1 MIYLLEPITILDGF
15 KTKIKKSA
23 DIKSIWPLK
32 GAIKVNKG
40 KKIKIL
46 TLSKLLT
53 RLSVSYK

>member
-32 GAIKVNKG
+32 GDIKVNKG

>member
-32 GAIKVNKG
+32 GDIKVNKG
-40 KKIKIL
+40 KKIKNL
-46 TLSKLLT
+46 NFK
-53 RLSVSYK
+53 